1 MVGSFYENIAYRRE
15 IKKVGVYRVTKHTGM
30 IKDDRTPCGY
40 KFFHWDCQKMTT
52 CKELGQYD
60 KCKSMEEKANV

>member
-1 MVGSFYENIAYRRE
+1 M
-15 IKKVGVYRVTKHTGM
+15 TKHTGL
-30 IKDDRTPCGY
+30 IKNDETPCG
-40 KFFHWDCQKMTT
+40 FNFSNWDCQKMTT